1 MEKVLVLIVI
11 LSALIISGC
20 TQSKDF
26 TIEFKDFT
34 DEQNE
39 ILSLTGNRA
48 FKYDLKNLPKDKNY
62 ELKLVYEVYKNKE
75 KVREENILEMAYGT
89 TEDKIEDTNISINIQ
104 ENKIKIMCGGAYS
117 NLEIE
122 EDISKLTNYYFSG
135 ARKINI
141 GDEVYLFHG
150 NNGGYGSTMERLGLL
165 SKEELDRLIY
175 ENEVN
180 TFIKL
185 VCKEIK
191 KISLQ
196 ID

>member
-1 MEKVLVLIVI
+1 MKKVLVLVMI
-11 LSALIISGC
+11 LSVLIISGC
-20 TQSKDF
+20 TQSKNF
-26 TIEFKDFT
+26 TIDYKEFT

-48 FKYDLKNLPKDKNY
+48 SKYDLKNLPNDKNY
-62 ELKLVYEVYKNKE
+62 ELKIVYEVYKTKE
-75 KVREENILEMAYGT
+75 KVKEENILSMLYEPT
-89 TEDKIEDTNISINIQ
+89 KDKIEDTNISINIH
-104 ENKIKIMCGGAYS
+104 ENKIRIMSGGAQA

-135 ARKINI
+135 VRKINI

-150 NNGGYGSTMERLGLL
+150 NDGGNCLARLGLL
-165 SKEELDRLIY
+165 SKEELDRLIK

-180 TFIKL
+180 IFIKL

-191 KISLQ
+191 K
-196 ID
+196 

>member
-1 MEKVLVLIVI
+1 MKKVLVLIAI
-11 LSALIISGC
+11 LTALIIGGC
-20 TQSKDF
+20 TQGKYFAIESK
-26 TIEFKDFT
+26 EFT

-62 ELKLVYEVYKNKE
+62 ELNVVYEVYIDKE
-75 KVREENILEMAYGT
+75 KVREENILGMAYEP

-104 ENKIKIMCGGAYS
+104 ENKIRIMSGGAYS

-135 ARKINI
+135 TRKINI

-150 NNGGYGSTMERLGLL
+150 NDGGKCSTMDRLGLL
-165 SKEELDRLIY
+165 SKEELDRLIE

-191 KISLQ
+191 K
-196 ID
+196 

>member
-1 MEKVLVLIVI
+1 MKRVLVLIAI

-20 TQSKDF
+20 TLRGNF
-26 TIEFKDFT
+26 TIESKEFT

-48 FKYDLKNLPKDKNY
+48 FKYDLKNLPKDKSY
-62 ELKLVYEVYKNKE
+62 ELKVVYEVYKNKE
-75 KVREENILEMAYGT
+75 KISEKNILGMGYGP

-104 ENKIKIMCGGAYS
+104 ENKIRIISGAAYS

-135 ARKINI
+135 DRKINI

-150 NNGGYGSTMERLGLL
+150 NDGGNGLTMENLGYL
-165 SKEELDRLIY
+165 SKEELDRLI
-175 ENEVN
+175 EKNEVN
-180 TFIKL
+180 NFIKL
-185 VCKEIK
+185 VCEEIK
-191 KISLQ
+191 K
-196 ID
+196 

>member
-1 MEKVLVLIVI
+1 MKKVLVLIAI
-11 LSALIISGC
+11 FGALIIGGC
-20 TQSKDF
+20 TQCKYF
-26 TIEFKDFT
+26 TIESKEFT
-34 DEQNE
+34 DKQNE

-62 ELKLVYEVYKNKE
+62 ELNIVYEVYKNKE
-75 KVREENILEMAYGT
+75 KVREETILGMAYGP

-104 ENKIKIMCGGAYS
+104 ENKIRIMSGGAYS

-122 EDISKLTNYYFSG
+122 EDISKLSNYYFSG
-135 ARKINI
+135 TRKINI

-150 NNGGYGSTMERLGLL
+150 NDGGNSLTMDRLGLL
-165 SKEELDRLIY
+165 SKEELDRLIE

-185 VCKEIK
+185 VCEEIK
-191 KISLQ
+191 K
-196 ID
+196 

>member
-1 MEKVLVLIVI
+1 MKRVLVLIAI

-20 TQSKDF
+20 TLRGNF
-26 TIEFKDFT
+26 TIESKEFT

-48 FKYDLKNLPKDKNY
+48 FKYDLKNLPKDKSY
-62 ELKLVYEVYKNKE
+62 ELKVVYEVYKNKE
-75 KVREENILEMAYGT
+75 KISEKNILGMGYGP

-104 ENKIKIMCGGAYS
+104 ENKIRIISGAAYS

-135 ARKINI
+135 DRKINI

-150 NNGGYGSTMERLGLL
+150 NDGENGLTMENLGYL
-165 SKEELDRLIY
+165 SKEELDRLI
-175 ENEVN
+175 EKNEVN
-180 TFIKL
+180 IFIKL
-185 VCKEIK
+185 VCEEIK
-191 KISLQ
+191 K
-196 ID
+196 